1 MRILALDYG
10 ARRLGVAVSD
20 PTGTLARPL
29 EAVERVG
36 TPDGLAALLAIV
48 AREDPELIIVGLPR
62 LPSGASGRQAGA
74 AMAFAG
80 RLRGHVSAPIELED
94 ERFTTTIAERRAAEG
109 ASTSSSLDSRAAA
122 VLLQGVLDRRAASS

>member
-10 ARRLGVAVSD
+10 SRRLGVAVSD

-48 AREDPELIIVGLPR
+48 AREEPELIIVGLPR
-62 LPSGASGRQAGA
+62 LPSGGAGRQAGA

-80 RLRGHVSAPIELED
+80 RLRGQVSVPIELED
-94 ERFTTTIAERRAAEG
+94 ERFTTTIAERSAERT
-109 ASTSSSLDSRAAA
+109 STSSSLDSRAAA
-122 VLLQGVLDRRAASS
+122 VLLQGVLDRRSASS

>member
-10 ARRLGVAVSD
+10 SRRLGVAVSD
-20 PTGTLARPL
+20 STGTLARPL

-48 AREDPELIIVGLPR
+48 AREDPELIVVGLPR
-62 LPSGASGRQAGA
+62 LPSGAVGQQAGA

-80 RLRGHVSAPIELED
+80 RLRGHVSVPIELED
-94 ERFTTTIAERRAAEG
+94 ERFTTTIAERSTRRK
-109 ASTSSSLDSRAAA
+109 STSSSLDSRAAA
-122 VLLQGVLDRRAASS
+122 VLLQGVLDRRTASS